1 MNKLALLA
9 ISSGA
14 VVASTISPALAG
26 PAVRQDAMER
36 SRFYNAPREIQILD
50 ERPVVRDFREAPSA
64 VPSFQLPPGPQGG
77 GNVLPQGGLPLGN
90 AGFRTPQSSS
100 PIGLPRADFGHA
112 QSNIP
117 SSLGAPRG
125 LPKGTQTGVMGN
137 LPAPKLG
144 ARPAP
149 PMARNPVAAAPVRQA
164 APQQMMSYGPGYGSA
179 PSVGSANA
187 SRSSTNLRGSLLTK
201 VK

>member
-14 VVASTISPALAG
+14 VLASTISPALAG

-64 VPSFQLPPGPQGG
+64 VPSFQLPPGPQGAGNLVPAG
-77 GNVLPQGGLPLGN
+77 GGN

-137 LPAPKLG
+137 LPTPKMG
-144 ARPAP
+144 GRPAA
-149 PMARNPVAAAPVRQA
+149 PMARNPVATAPARPA

-179 PSVGSANA
+179 PSVGSSNA
-187 SRSSTNLRGSLLTK
+187 SRSTQSLRGNLLTK